1 MNTDLHGLE
10 YRQVDVFSNAPLSGN
25 GLSLFWDC
33 DHLSAEMMLKITQEM
48 RQFESIFITKQLAS
62 HAFRAHIFTEDEEL
76 DFAGHPILGA
86 AAAIHEKYGET
97 DIENWQLH
105 LNKKVVDVRSER
117 LTNGYRA
124 TMNQGQPIYMGEI
137 ELGLADPFLKAL
149 NLDAGDVAVDFPLA
163 IISTGLPYLIVPV
176 QNGLERAQIIT
187 SDFESLLA
195 TVGAKFVYVLDV
207 ENLDGRTW
215 DNDGRVEDIATGSA
229 AGPVGAYLFN
239 YGQAQANETFVLN
252 QGRFVGRPSQ
262 LEVKLE
268 GVGDQLD
275 SIYVSGQVIMVAK
288 GIFD

>member
-1 MNTDLHGLE
+1 MIKELHGLE

-33 DHLSAEMMLKITQEM
+33 DHLSADLMLKITQEM

-86 AAAIHEKYGET
+86 AAAIHEKYGKSEV
-97 DIENWQLH
+97 ENWQLQ
-105 LNKKVVDVRSER
+105 LNEKVVDVRSER
-117 LTNGYRA
+117 LVNGYRA
-124 TMNQGQPIYMGEI
+124 TMNQGKPIDMGEI
-137 ELGLADPFLKAL
+137 ESSLADPFLQAL
-149 NLDAGDVAVDFPLA
+149 NLSAEDVAVDFPLA

-176 QNGLERAQIIT
+176 QDGLARAQIMT
-187 SDFESLLA
+187 SDFEALLA

-207 ENLDGRTW
+207 ENRDGRTW

-229 AGPVGAYLFN
+229 AGPVGAYLFK
-239 YGQAQANETFVLN
+239 YGQLQATDTLVLN

-262 LEVKLE
+262 IEVTLE
-268 GVGDQLD
+268 GVGDTLT
-275 SIYVSGQVIMVAK
+275 SIYVSGQVVMIAK
-288 GIFD
+288 GVFD